1 MNPPAQPTKK
11 YQRIQDIK
19 NVNSSQSMK
28 VASFAKNNKIVD
40 SASASTG

>member
-19 NVNSSQSMK
+19 NVNNSQSIK
-28 VASFAKNNKIVD
+28 AASFVKTNKIVD
-40 SASASTG
+40 NASASTG